1 MKLTTTKISILTF
14 LSFIIISNSLKLPL
28 QSLSLNNEIKASTNS
43 NLRYLNTTNFHS
55 YDDLYLTMSIP
66 LCVGIPKQCFNLVY
80 DTGEMYLILSN
91 TANTAKFTK
100 AFNMSASETSNS
112 NTNNYIALN
121 YQNGQLQLR
130 EVSDYVFIIEERPLY
145 IFNFLLTWNTSIQY
159 NFEGILGLGYL
170 YPERDQGN
178 SFDNRFSFMEYL
190 KINKYIKKKVFGHEY
205 RNRTHGSFYI
215 DEIPVSMSENNYFKC
230 KVEGFIPYLNKWHC
244 QLRSL
249 SFSTGEN
256 FTQIDA
262 KSSVAFSTGYTDIRG
277 PYIDGLIIFDTVIQ
291 YSNNKCIIQEYDMD
305 KERYSKIICDSSLDI
320 SSIPDIYFNIKGYQL
335 TLLKDDMFRLV
346 KINGETKYIFKV
358 IIDTRYNYWNLGEP
372 ILKNYNMVFDY
383 EDKSVGFQENVNLIG
398 ESWFMTIVLTCL
410 LFSICCFG
418 IWIYKNRRR
427 LFIKDIKDE
436 DIDKIKRNEAFNE
449 GKEMDSNYESFED

>member
-1 MKLTTTKISILTF
+1 
-14 LSFIIISNSLKLPL
+14 
-28 QSLSLNNEIKASTNS
+28 
-43 NLRYLNTTNFHS
+43 
-55 YDDLYLTMSIP
+55 MSIP

-100 AFNMSASETSNS
+100 AFNISASETSNS

-121 YQNGQLQLR
+121 YQNGQLLLR

-244 QLRSL
+244 EMRSL
-249 SFSTGEN
+249 AFSTGEN
-256 FTQIDA
+256 FTEIH
-262 KSSVAFSTGYTDIRG
+262 SSVAFSTGYTDIRG
-277 PYIDGLIIFDTVIQ
+277 PYNEGLIIFDTIMK
-291 YSNNKCIIQEYDMD
+291 YTNNKCIVQDVDID
-305 KERYSKIICDSSLDI
+305 KEKYSKIICDSSLSI
-320 SSIPDIYFNIKGYQL
+320 QSIPDIYFNIKGFQL

-346 KINGETKYIFKV
+346 KINGEKKYICKI

-383 EDKSVGFQENVNLIG
+383 DDKSVGFRENVNLTG
-398 ESWFMTIVLTCL
+398 ESWFMIFVLI
-410 LFSICCFG
+410 SILISVCSIG
-418 IWIYKNRRR
+418 IWIYSNRRR
-427 LFIKDIKDE
+427 LFMKNIKEE
-436 DIDKIKRNEAFNE
+436 DFEKLKGNEAFDE
-449 GKEMDSNYESFED
+449 GKEMDSNYE